1 MENIVINKEEFKINE
16 KLKIKLISYDN
27 ESAPYRILTS
37 KNEFIVLD
45 NNNFGA
51 LHGRENEDGNV
62 TITYMD
68 TSLEITILEG
78 ELLITNSR
86 N

>member
-1 MENIVINKEEFKINE
+1 MEKVIVNKEEFKINE
-16 KLKIKLISYDN
+16 KLKIKLISY
-27 ESAPYRILTS
+27 ESEGAPYRLLTS
-37 KNEFIVLD
+37 KKEFIVLD

-62 TITYMD
+62 SITYMD

-78 ELLITNSR
+78 ELVIANSR
-86 N
+86 D